1 MMRERLCGKKTS
13 MVFSSVSNSAN
24 AGNAFNLLNST
35 QKSLTFSM
43 NSRDWRS
50 PLERMMYCV
59 RFFRHLR
66 VARNA
71 AAKLLPLCRL
81 HTATFN
87 CDSSKIQRS
96 W

>member
-1 MMRERLCGKKTS
+1 MRERLCGKNTS
-13 MVFSSVSNSAN
+13 MALSSVSNSAN
-24 AGNAFNLLNST
+24 AGNAFNLLKNT

-59 RFFRHLR
+59 RMPRHLIT
-66 VARNA
+66 ARSA

-81 HTATFN
+81 QTAIFN
-87 CDSSKIQRS
+87 CESSMIQRS